1 LQGEDSKRRGGLM
14 IELSCEGCR
23 ISNAESGAFTTDQPV
38 TIDLGDEERLD
49 GRIRWA
55 HDGFVGIKFARALRP
70 AEFGE
75 LLAASRASASPERR
89 YGT

>member
-1 LQGEDSKRRGGLM
+1 M

-23 ISNAESGAFTTDQPV
+23 ISNAESDAFTPDQPI
-38 TIDLGDEERLD
+38 TIDLGDEEQLD

-55 HDGFVGIKFARALRP
+55 HDGFVGVKFARALRP

-75 LLAASRASASPERR
+75 LLAASRASDCPARR